1 MTPCLAYFIGKE
13 CRLITASCQS
23 SEVFAC
29 SLVNAK
35 MHSHHEITE
44 CNISMQH
51 LTIRNVPPELAKA
64 LEEEKKRR
72 GLSLNQT
79 VVQLLSQATGV
90 AAQGKHHNGLA
101 ALAGTWSA
109 AEFQR
114 FEDAIATTE
123 EVDPELWRP

>member
-1 MTPCLAYFIGKE
+1 
-13 CRLITASCQS
+13 
-23 SEVFAC
+23 
-29 SLVNAK
+29 
-35 MHSHHEITE
+35 
-44 CNISMQH
+44 MQH

-90 AAQGKHHNGLA
+90 ASHGKHPNGLA

-109 AEFQR
+109 AEFQN
-114 FEDAIATTE
+114 FEEAIAMTE
-123 EVDPELWRP
+123 EIDPELWRP